1 MAARCWGT
9 RFCSPVPAEALSLDT
24 DPLLFHQLHGQE
36 LSVTGG
42 AGEGNRRG
50 YCSWQSRYFQ
60 STSIT
65 CCTLNPFR
73 SSQGRDFSLR
83 ALFSSKCLKFLCSRE
98 HSLPDHPSAV
108 YLERPA
114 HDLGA
119 LLSPAPHTARG
130 PHSQQSSLG
139 TAISFLFYTVGPDTN
154 QKRDSGQ
161 RGPLRELR
169 QKLLPDI
176 NSRRQTDLSP
186 NGTTYRTLGVGN
198 GLSRACAGASSPLW
212 PLVSNISCLKP
223 LPKPSTAPTLPCSQ

>member
-73 SSQGRDFSLR
+73 SSQGRDFS
-83 ALFSSKCLKFLCSRE
+83 AQNASSFSVPVST
-98 HSLPDHPSAV
+98 HSLITHLQFTWKV
-108 YLERPA
+108 
-114 HDLGA
+114 
-119 LLSPAPHTARG
+119 
-130 PHSQQSSLG
+130 
-139 TAISFLFYTVGPDTN
+139 
-154 QKRDSGQ
+154 
-161 RGPLRELR
+161 
-169 QKLLPDI
+169 LPTI
-176 NSRRQTDLSP
+176 WVHCCHLH
-186 NGTTYRTLGVGN
+186 
-198 GLSRACAGASSPLW
+198 
-212 PLVSNISCLKP
+212 
-223 LPKPSTAPTLPCSQ
+223 PTLPEDHTASRAAWGLPSGSSSTQWDLILIRNVTLTSVGHFENYVRSCCLI